1 MGRGKQLLI
10 ADCRTVCHVDKISKG
25 SHPRACHYRGDR
37 PGSHNSST
45 PPSPTPIEIQL
56 EMLTICGRKYPNGPL
71 LLMAVK
77 SPHWLGICAII
88 TSVFMLIAL

>member
-1 MGRGKQLLI
+1 MSIRYRRGPIPGPVIIEATGRAATTLRL
-10 ADCRTVCHVDKISKG
+10 
-25 SHPRACHYRGDR
+25 PF
-37 PGSHNSST
+37 N
-45 PPSPTPIEIQL
+45 PTPIEIQL